1 MRHAFLIIVAVLLII
16 LGLLGLI
23 LPFLPGILFI
33 LIGVMLLSAYN
44 PRFEF
49 WLHEQTKKYPPLHK
63 VALEFKA
70 FIERILK
77 KK

>member
-1 MRHAFLIIVAVLLII
+1 MRHALLIIVAIFLIV
-16 LGLLGLI
+16 LGLAGLI
-23 LPFLPGILFI
+23 LPLLPGILFI

-63 VALEFKA
+63 MALDFKA
-70 FIERILK
+70 FIERILGK
-77 KK
+77 K